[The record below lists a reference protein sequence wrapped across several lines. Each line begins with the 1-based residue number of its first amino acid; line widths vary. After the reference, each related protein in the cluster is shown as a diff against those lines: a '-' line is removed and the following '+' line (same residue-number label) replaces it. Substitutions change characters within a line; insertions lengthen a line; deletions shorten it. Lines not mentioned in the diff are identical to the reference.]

1 MVSVK
6 NWQCFYL
13 FNIGKIGQENVFE
26 NILERKKNAFPR
38 YKNKKLK
45 KTKKGFVHCFGQKLA
60 IFPSLYYGQNTP
72 VKCVSECSRKKK
84 AFPDYKNKELKKSK
98 KLGFFQK
105 G

>member
-26 NILERKKNAFPR
+26 NILERKKNAFSR

-45 KTKKGFVHCFGQKLA
+45 KTKTWDFSKGVSPLFWSKTGNFS
-60 IFPSLYYGQNTP
+60 IFIL
-72 VKCVSECSRKKK
+72 
-84 AFPDYKNKELKKSK
+84 
-98 KLGFFQK
+98 
-105 G
+105 

>member
-45 KTKKGFVHCFGQKLA
+45 RRKIGIFPKGLVHCFGQKLA
-60 IFPSLYYGQNTP
+60 IFPPLYYGQNTP
-72 VKCVSECSRKKK
+72 VKCVSECSRKR
-84 AFPDYKNKELKKSK
+84 KKSLEIIK
-98 KLGFFQK
+98 TTS
-105 G
+105 